1 VRRVRTRWLKTGL
14 AATAVVAA
22 LAPTP
27 AGLVERL
34 YSRMVYPAI
43 QHSLTPLSNTTSLA
57 LFDPLVLV
65 VAAGLGVLA
74 VVRFRRAR
82 RWWRALGR
90 IGVDLVVAASVAYLA
105 FLVTWGLNYRRES
118 LRYTLDYDAARVDA
132 DSLSHMLTV
141 TADELNHL
149 AEGVHDRQW
158 PSLADLP
165 ERLGPAFEA
174 AQVDLGGGGAVPGR
188 PKRSLLSWYFARAAI
203 DGMTDP
209 YLLEVLI
216 NDQVLPF
223 ERPFVVAHE
232 WGHLAGYAAESEASF
247 LSWLACLRGDPQ
259 ARYSG
264 WLALFLH
271 LGADVPA
278 DTYRE
283 AVARLD
289 PRIRED
295 LRAIVARVSR
305 STPAVREGTR
315 EVYDR
320 FLKANRLSSGVKSYD
335 EVVALIVGTRFT
347 AGYHPVRRS
356 TP

>member
-1 VRRVRTRWLKTGL
+1 VRRLRPPWLKTAL
-14 AATAVVAA
+14 VATAVAAA

-27 AGLVERL
+27 ARLVERL
-34 YSRMVYPAI
+34 YSRGVYPSI
-43 QHSLTPLSNTTSLA
+43 QHVLTPLSNITSLA

-65 VAAGLGVLA
+65 VAAGLAALA
-74 VVRFRRAR
+74 VVRRRRAR
-82 RWWRALGR
+82 RWWRALGH
-90 IGVDLVVAASVAYLA
+90 IGIDLLVAASIAYLA
-105 FLVTWGLNYRRES
+105 FLMVWGLNYRRES
-118 LRYTLDYDAARVDA
+118 LRYTLDYDDARVDA
-132 DSLSHMLTV
+132 DSLSRTLTV
-141 TADELNHL
+141 TVDELNRL
-149 AEGVHDRQW
+149 TDEVHDRDW
-158 PSLADLP
+158 PGLADLP
-165 ERLGPAFEA
+165 NRLGPAFEA

-188 PKRSLLSWYFARAAI
+188 PKRSLLTWYFARAAI

-209 YLLEVLI
+209 FLLEVLI

-247 LSWLACLRGDPQ
+247 LSWLTCLRGDPQ
-259 ARYSG
+259 AQYSG

-278 DTYRE
+278 GAYRS
-283 AVARLD
+283 AIARLS
-289 PRIRED
+289 PRVRDD

-315 EVYDR
+315 KVYDR
-320 FLKANRLSSGVKSYD
+320 FLKANRLSSGVRSYD
-335 EVVALIVGTRFT
+335 EVVALVVGTRFT